1 MFWEILIGIWVISTI
16 VLVLLENRH
25 PVKTLAWMMVLVFLP
40 VVGLVLFFLFGMGT
54 RGKGRILVS
63 DEDKA
68 ALARLAASTRQ
79 SDYQTDRLSDNSP
92 ATAPSTKHS
101 SDSLKSEVC
110 QSKKDS
116 LEVCKS
122 DSLTASALL
131 PSLMLH
137 AARAPLVEGNDVE
150 VFTAFDD
157 MFASLQR
164 DIAAATDSV
173 HVQFFKFEND
183 AVGRA
188 LSELLIRKAA
198 EGVTVRVLYDSA
210 ANFFVGAGF
219 YRRMRQGGV
228 QVVSFMRLHLPFI
241 RPYAN
246 CRNHRKVVVV
256 DGHTGYLGGMNIAE
270 RYSRGVHGG
279 IWRDTHIRIT
289 GPAVSQMQ
297 ASFLTD
303 WRFAAGKLCTDASL
317 FPPLAPTGTI
327 PMQIIPAGPMDEWHV
342 VMQGLLQVIAQSR
355 RYVYI
360 QTPYFMTSEPMIT
373 VLCNAALGGVDVRLM
388 LPSRG
393 DKGAVTQLASCSFL
407 RDLLAAGV
415 RVSFYEAG
423 YLHAKTLVSDDRFC
437 TIGSTNFDF
446 RSFEQDFEINAFI
459 YDDAFARSQRDVFL
473 ADERHARYVTYDE
486 WRRRPLLRRLAE
498 SVARLFSPLM

>member
-1 MFWEILIGIWVISTI
+1 MIWKYLILLWAIGAI
-16 VLVLLENRH
+16 VVVLLENRH
-25 PVKTLAWMMVLVFLP
+25 PVKTLAWLMVLTFLP
-40 VVGLVLFFLFGMGT
+40 AVGLVLFFFFGMQT
-54 RGKGRILVS
+54 RGKRRIIVS
-63 DEDKA
+63 DEDRET
-68 ALARLAASTRQ
+68 LARLA
-79 SDYQTDRLSDNSP
+79 N
-92 ATAPSTKHS
+92 
-101 SDSLKSEVC
+101 E
-110 QSKKDS
+110 
-116 LEVCKS
+116 
-122 DSLTASALL
+122 ASAEQTLDFRPQTSDFRPQTSALSPLTSDLRHQTSDTSYAKLRDMMLSAARSPLL
-131 PSLMLH
+131 P
-137 AARAPLVEGNDVE
+137 GNDVE

-157 MFASLQR
+157 MFASLKR

-183 AVGRA
+183 AIGRE
-188 LSELLIRKAA
+188 LSQLLIRKAA
-198 EGVTVRVLYDSA
+198 EGVSVRVLYDSA

-246 CRNHRKVVVV
+246 CRNHRKVVVI
-256 DGHTGYLGGMNIAE
+256 DGRTGYLGGMNIAE

-303 WRFAAGKLCTDASL
+303 WRFAAGKLVTDATL
-317 FPPLAPTGTI
+317 FPPLSPTGTI
-327 PMQIIPAGPMDEWHV
+327 PLQIIPAGPMDEWHV
-342 VMQGLLQVIAQSR
+342 VMQGLLQVISQSR

-360 QTPYFMTSEPMIT
+360 QTPYFMPSEPMIT

-393 DKGAVTQLASCSFL
+393 DKGAITQLASCSFL

-415 RVSFYEAG
+415 RVCFYEAG
-423 YLHAKTLVSDDRFC
+423 FLHAKTLVSDDHFC

-446 RSFEQDFEINAFI
+446 RGFEQDFEINAFI
-459 YDDAFARSQRDVFL
+459 YDDAFACSQRDVFL

-486 WRRRPLLRRLAE
+486 WRRRPLIRRFAE
-498 SVARLFSPLM
+498 SVTRLFSPLM